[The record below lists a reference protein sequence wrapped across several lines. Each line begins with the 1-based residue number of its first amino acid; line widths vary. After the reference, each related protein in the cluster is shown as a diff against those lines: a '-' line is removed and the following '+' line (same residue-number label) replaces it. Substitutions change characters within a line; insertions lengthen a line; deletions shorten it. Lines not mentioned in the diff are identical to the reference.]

1 MMRLR
6 WGLVRPMATA
16 DGAITCE
23 NAQRT
28 TKYTILSSSL
38 CFLLFS
44 FLSSFF
50 ILYFTLLYTTLSL
63 PSTFLFMPHADS
75 DKMGEP
81 IVNGEKVHSQFF
93 DVCNSSS
100 HTIHFNSVPPAYTNI
115 TLLLYSISPHTPL
128 SQTPSPS
135 SRAILTAPSLSISPI
150 KATPV

>member
-1 MMRLR
+1 MRENRVQKYTKNIHNRNNEWIQRNNETIEPGSPGSAQMMRLR

-50 ILYFTLLYTTLSL
+50 ILYFTLLYTTLSPSL
-63 PSTFLFMPHADS
+63 PLSSSCPTPILTKWANPSSTARRSTLNSSMYVAPAPTPSTS
-75 DKMGEP
+75 
-81 IVNGEKVHSQFF
+81 KV
-93 DVCNSSS
+93 
-100 HTIHFNSVPPAYTNI
+100 YYR
-115 TLLLYSISPHTPL
+115 L
-128 SQTPSPS
+128 
-135 SRAILTAPSLSISPI
+135 ILT
-150 KATPV
+150 